1 MSILEAILLGIVQ
14 GLTEFLPIS
23 SSGHLILV
31 PWAQDYTFLRE
42 NPDFNK
48 TFDVA
53 LHIGTLIGV
62 VYYFRRE
69 LWAMVRGFARTLT
82 ARAIEDADGRLAWL
96 VLIATIPAV
105 IVGGLGEEWIDD
117 NLGEPWMI
125 GIQLIV
131 FGLLL
136 GLADRLPQRVE
147 TREVTIRQGIVIGLA
162 QAVSLAPGTSR
173 SGITITAGRFL
184 GLTRDAAAK
193 ISFLLLVPA
202 TAGDPVQGLRGGQR
216 RAARRGRRADDR
228 RDRRLGDLG
237 LPRDLRP
244 AALRAHAQLRR
255 LRRLQGPD
263 RDRDPRRDRLRP
275 ALGNLLSANPAADR
289 SRLHPATARLVR
301 VARGPGQGVRPRAA
315 RERIS

>member
-1 MSILEAILLGIVQ
+1 MSIWEAILLGIVQ

-31 PWAQDYTFLRE
+31 PWLQDYTFLRE

-69 LWAMVRGFARTLT
+69 LWAMVRGFLRTVAT
-82 ARAIEDADGRLAWL
+82 RTIEDADGRLAW
-96 VLIATIPAV
+96 VVIVGTIPAV

-125 GIQLIV
+125 ALQLIF

-136 GLADRLPQRVE
+136 GLADRLPQR
-147 TREVTIRQGIVIGLA
+147 REVDEVSIRHGFYIGVA
-162 QAVSLAPGTSR
+162 QAISLAPGTSR

-184 GLTRDAAAK
+184 GLTRDAAARV
-193 ISFLLLVPA
+193 SFLLLVPA
-202 TAGDPVQGLRGGQR
+202 TAGAIVFKGYEAVTD
-216 RAARRGRRADDR
+216 
-228 RDRRLGDLG
+228 G
-237 LPRDLRP
+237 LPAGFAGP
-244 AALRAHAQLRR
+244 IIAATPTWRSSACCGSC
-255 LRRLQGPD
+255 GPT
-263 RDRDPRRDRLRP
+263 
-275 ALGNLLSANPAADR
+275 
-289 SRLHPATARLVR
+289 ATTSSSSTAC
-301 VARGPGQGVRPRAA
+301 
-315 RERIS
+315 